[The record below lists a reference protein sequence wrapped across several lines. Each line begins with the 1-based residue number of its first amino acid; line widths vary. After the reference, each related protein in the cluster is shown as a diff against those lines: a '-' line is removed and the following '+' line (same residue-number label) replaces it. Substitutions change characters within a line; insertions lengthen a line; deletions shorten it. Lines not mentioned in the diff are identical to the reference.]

1 MGFERL
7 MEMKR
12 TQDEIEI
19 QKAYIRMYDGMI
31 AKDEKVLQDVLDDSF
46 VLIHMTGMRQP
57 KDAFIKAVMDGTLNY
72 YSAQHENLPVEI
84 SGDTAVLTGKSYLAA
99 AVFGGG
105 RRGWRLQQKCSL
117 IKTDDGWKITESTAS
132 TY

>member
-72 YSAQHENLPVEI
+72 Y
-84 SGDTAVLTGKSYLAA
+84 
-99 AVFGGG
+99 
-105 RRGWRLQQKCSL
+105 C
-117 IKTDDGWKITESTAS
+117 
-132 TY
+132 